1 MNENVFHAIE
11 IIHDRPMHNL
21 SLLHFAFQINQDQ
34 SQLTEV
40 NLSQLRYV
48 GPSVHR
54 SVGHTLFL
62 PILDLLSFVKV
73 RSSSD

>member
-48 GPSVHR
+48 GPSVGPSHVIF
-54 SVGHTLFL
+54 STFGL
-62 PILDLLSFVKV
+62 IKLS
-73 RSSSD
+73 